1 MLLSSSRF
9 AVMPRRRSILSLSIF
24 ALLALSLLML
34 VGNYYSYYHYFDA
47 HAAYSLASP
56 SVGGPTV
63 NDTNLKIELVF
74 EGLKAPTSMAFL
86 GLNDI
91 LVLQKSEGT
100 VQRIVSGKMLPE
112 PVLRVPV
119 ANNEE
124 RGMLG
129 IGIAKHATNVTTNGK
144 EEPTYVFLYYTQ
156 SGGGKNGDDRSG
168 GGHTGIQPVGNRL
181 YRYDLDQ
188 AHNDKL
194 INPKLLLNLPAIP
207 VYASSRET
215 NHNGGKVVVGP
226 DKNVY
231 VIIGDVGRH
240 QGQAQNVGNGSRLD
254 GTSGIL
260 RVTQDGQS
268 AANPPL
274 VTAGAV
280 SQENASSNMSKYYY
294 AYGIRNSFGMDF
306 DPVTGKLWDEENG
319 PTFGDEINLV
329 EPGFN
334 SGWNQVQG
342 IWKPDLNTGLAE
354 NVVANPT
361 AKLVGFEGKGRYSAP
376 QLTWFQTIAPT
387 ALKFLNSTKLGKQ
400 YQDDLFMGDVDTGSL
415 YHFKLNTKRDG
426 LLLTGPLS
434 DRIANT
440 PQESQRAVFG
450 HGFGTITDLEV
461 APDGYLYVLSYTS
474 GAIYRIVPA
483 NTSSVA
489 IPNQLHNDTKSN

>member
-1 MLLSSSRF
+1 
-9 AVMPRRRSILSLSIF
+9 
-24 ALLALSLLML
+24 ML

-86 GLNDI
+86 GPNDI

>member
-1 MLLSSSRF
+1 MVLYSRF
-9 AVMPRRRSILSLSIF
+9 ALVLQKRSILSLSIF
-24 ALLALSLLML
+24 VLLVLSLLTL
-34 VGNYYSYYHYFDA
+34 VDNYYSYYHYFDA
-47 HAAYSLASP
+47 HAAYSLAP
-56 SVGGPTV
+56 PAAGGPSV
-63 NDTNLKIELVF
+63 NDTNLKVELVF
-74 EGLKAPTSMAFL
+74 KGLKSPTSMAFL
-86 GLNDI
+86 GPNDF

-129 IGIAKHATNVTTNGK
+129 IGIAKHSANGTTNGK

-156 SGGGKNGDDRSG
+156 SGGGKNGDDRFEE
-168 GGHTGIQPVGNRL
+168 GHTGIQPVGNRL
-181 YRYDLDQ
+181 YRYELDQ
-188 AHNDKL
+188 ADNDKL

-207 VYASSRET
+207 VNASSRET

-231 VIIGDVGRH
+231 LIIGDVGRH
-240 QGQAQNVGNGSRLD
+240 RGQAQNVENGSRLD
-254 GTSGIL
+254 GTSAIL
-260 RVTQDGQS
+260 RVTQDGQP
-268 AANPPL
+268 APNPPL
-274 VTAGAV
+274 VTVGAV
-280 SQENASSNMSKYYY
+280 GRENASSNMSKYYY

-319 PTFGDEINLV
+319 PAFGDEINLV

-354 NVVANPT
+354 NVVPNP
-361 AKLVGFEGKGRYSAP
+361 AAHLLSFEGKGRYSAP
-376 QLTWFQTIAPT
+376 QFTWFHTIAPT

-400 YQDDLFMGDVDTGSL
+400 YQDDLFMGDVDTGSI

-434 DRIANT
+434 DKIANT

-450 HGFGTITDLEV
+450 HGFGTITDLQV

-483 NTSSVA
+483 NTSNVV
-489 IPNQLHNDTKSN
+489 IPNQLDNDTKSN

>member
-1 MLLSSSRF
+1 ML
-9 AVMPRRRSILSLSIF
+9 I
-24 ALLALSLLML
+24 
-34 VGNYYSYYHYFDA
+34 GNYYRYYHYFDA
-47 HAAYSLASP
+47 HAAYSLVPP

-63 NDTNLKIELVF
+63 NDTNLKVELVF
-74 EGLKAPTSMAFL
+74 EGLKSPTSMAFL
-86 GLNDI
+86 GPNDI

-100 VQRIVSGKMLPE
+100 VERIVSGKMLPE
-112 PVLRVPV
+112 PVLRVSV

-129 IGIAKHATNVTTNGK
+129 IVIAKHATNVTTDGK

-156 SGGGKNGDDRSG
+156 SGGGKNGDDRPEG
-168 GGHTGIQPVGNRL
+168 RHTGIQPVGNRL
-181 YRYDLDQ
+181 YIYDLDQ

-207 VYASSRET
+207 VNASSRET
-215 NHNGGKVVVGP
+215 NHNGGKVVVGS

-260 RVTQDGQS
+260 RVTQDGQP

-280 SQENASSNMSKYYY
+280 SQENASSNMTKYYY

-306 DPVTGKLWDEENG
+306 DPVTGKLWDTENG
-319 PTFGDEINLV
+319 PAFGDEINLV

-334 SGWNQVQG
+334 SGWNHVQG

-354 NVVANPT
+354 NFVVNPAAN
-361 AKLVGFEGKGRYSAP
+361 LVNFGGKGKYSPP
-376 QLTWFQTIAPT
+376 QFTWFYTIAPT

-400 YQDDLFMGDVDTGSL
+400 YQNDMFVGDVDTGSI
-415 YHFKLNTKRDG
+415 YHFKLNIKRDG
-426 LLLTGPLS
+426 LQLSGPLS
-434 DRIANT
+434 DKIANT
-440 PQESQRAVFG
+440 PQESQLAVFAR
-450 HGFGTITDLEV
+450 GFGTITDLQV
-461 APDGYLYVLSYTS
+461 DPDGYLYVLSYTD
-474 GAIYRIVPA
+474 GAIYRIVPI
-483 NTSSVA
+483 NTSDVKLGHLIISQEA
-489 IPNQLHNDTKSN
+489 IGYSSKMNLSHYHR